1 MFRSSIIPW
10 EYGEW
15 HTKSYLS
22 LMLMDCWILHKKQLL
37 SFYLLCRT
45 LKVWGYL
52 ATTLLRVPSSKNKT
66 WFKFYKRNFNYSLN
80 YFKICI
86 WLPFQNI
93 LHNCRSFLYLLTSCY
108 FQTVVYQ
115 FLFQS
120 DVYSEICFVH
130 CSLFSSNTMVLFI
143 LKYTLKCEIF
153 VSFTHREPCT
163 WMLKIETIVYW

>member
-1 MFRSSIIPW
+1 MVNGI
-10 EYGEW
+10 
-15 HTKSYLS
+15 TNSYLT

-93 LHNCRSFLYLLTSCY
+93 SHNCRSFLYLVTSYY

-120 DVYSEICFVH
+120 DVYSEIWYVH
-130 CSLFSSNTMVLFI
+130 CSLLSSIAIEFYQI
-143 LKYTLKCEIF
+143 YFKCEI
-153 VSFTHREPCT
+153 SLIFTHREPYT
-163 WMLKIETIVYW
+163 WVLKI